1 MKKQKLQALLNT
13 PWGLVVALGSLIAA
27 VEFLIIVSIHV
38 IVVPLNI
45 PEVYWVFI
53 DTILLALIVS
63 PALYFL
69 VFRKMRES
77 EERFRQINASVQDAV
92 VVVNEQGQITEW
104 NHAAQKIFQYNQEE
118 AVGQP
123 MHQLLAPPR
132 HHADAARGF
141 VRFQEIGAGPLI
153 GKTTEVAALRKDG
166 SEFPIELSLSAAKV

>member
-27 VEFLIIVSIHV
+27 VEFLIMVSIHV

-53 DTILLALIVS
+53 DTILLTLIVS

-77 EERFRQINASVQDAV
+77 EERFRQINASVQDAII
-92 VVVNEQGQITEW
+92 VVNEQCLITEW
-104 NHAAQKIFQYNQEE
+104 NLAAQKMFQYSREE
-118 AVGQP
+118 ALGRQ

-141 VRFQEIGAGPLI
+141 DPFPGGGARPPG
-153 GKTTEVAALRKDG
+153 
-166 SEFPIELSLSAAKV
+166 